1 MRILQIADW
10 TSNPG
15 GIEVCV
21 TRLRETLTAGGD
33 DVRLLTGST
42 GSRGDGTADYV
53 AFATDRL
60 APQIGLQLVNPF
72 AIARLRGALREFRPD
87 VVHVH
92 MVETNLSTGL
102 FVALRRVPTVVSVHF
117 YKPICPIGTKVLP
130 DGTFCILPAGTIC
143 FRGGCQSLP
152 AWLRDRPR
160 YRLLRDGLTRA
171 RRVVTSSRWMQAH
184 LATTG
189 IEADVVYPPVADS
202 VAAPAPVPA
211 VDPLFVYC
219 GRLSSEKGVE
229 LFLRA
234 LARVREAVPEARA
247 RFVGGGPERPA
258 LEVLAARLGL
268 AGAIEFV
275 GRVPPDQVA
284 GYVADAWALV
294 APSIWAEPFGLVAAE
309 AIAQGVPV
317 VASAVGGFAETV
329 EPGVSGIL
337 HANGSEQELADALRS
352 IAEHPLT
359 VDPVAVARIR
369 ARHSLERHGDTMRSI
384 YSGAAAA

>member
-21 TRLRETLTAGGD
+21 TRLRDTLVAGGD
-33 DVRLLTGST
+33 DVRLLTGSS

-53 AFATDRL
+53 AFATDRV

-72 AIARLRGALREFRPD
+72 AIARLRAALREFRPD

-130 DGTFCILPAGTIC
+130 DGAFCIVPAGTIC

-160 YRLLRDGLTRA
+160 YRLLRDGLARA
-171 RRVVTSSRWMQAH
+171 RKVVTSSRWMQAH
-184 LATTG
+184 LAATG
-189 IEADVVYPPVADS
+189 IEADVVYPPVADP
-202 VAAPAPVPA
+202 VAAPVPA
-211 VDPLFVYC
+211 PDPMFVYC
-219 GRLSSEKGVE
+219 GRLSPEKGVE

-234 LARVREAVPEARA
+234 LALVREAVPEARA
-247 RFVGGGPERPA
+247 RLVGGGPELAA
-258 LEVLAARLGL
+258 LEGL
-268 AGAIEFV
+268 VAKLDLHGAVEFV

-284 GYVADAWALV
+284 GHVADAWALV
-294 APSIWAEPFGLVAAE
+294 APSLWAEPFGLVAAE

-352 IAEHPLT
+352 VADHPLT
-359 VDPVAVARIR
+359 VDPLAVAKIR
-369 ARHSLERHGDTMRSI
+369 VRHSLERHGETMRSI
-384 YSGAAAA
+384 YSAAVAG

>member
-21 TRLRETLTAGGD
+21 TRLRETLAAGGD

-42 GSRGDGTADYV
+42 GSRGDGTADYI

-72 AIARLRGALREFRPD
+72 AIARLRAALREFRPD

-117 YKPICPIGTKVLP
+117 YKPVCPIGTKVLP
-130 DGTFCILPAGTIC
+130 DGTFCTVPAGTIC
-143 FRGGCQSLP
+143 FRGGCQSVP

-160 YRLLRDGLTRA
+160 YRLLRDGLARA

-184 LATTG
+184 LAVTG
-189 IEADVVYPPVADS
+189 IEADVVYPPVADA
-202 VAAPAPVPA
+202 VAAPLRASQ
-211 VDPLFVYC
+211 PLFVYC
-219 GRLSSEKGVE
+219 GRLSAEKGVE
-229 LFLRA
+229 LFMRA

-247 RFVGGGPERPA
+247 RFVGGGPELPA
-258 LEVLAARLGL
+258 LEMLAVQLGV
-268 AGAIEFV
+268 AGAVEFV
-275 GRVPPDQVA
+275 GRVPPDEVA

-294 APSIWAEPFGLVAAE
+294 APSLWAEPFGLVAAE

-329 EPGVSGIL
+329 EPGISGIL
-337 HANGSEQELADALRS
+337 HANGSEQELEDALRS
-352 IAEHPLT
+352 IAKHPLT
-359 VDPVAVARIR
+359 VDPRAVAKIR
-369 ARHSLERHGDTMRSI
+369 ARHSLERHGQAMRTI
-384 YSGAAAA
+384 YSAAVAA

>member
-21 TRLRETLTAGGD
+21 ARLRETLAAGGD

-42 GSRGDGTADYV
+42 GSRGDGAADYV

-72 AIARLRGALREFRPD
+72 AIARLRAALREFRPD

-92 MVETNLSTGL
+92 MVEANLSTGL

-130 DGTFCILPAGTIC
+130 DGTFCTVPAGTIC

-160 YRLLRDGLTRA
+160 YRLLRDGLARA

-184 LATTG
+184 LAVTG
-189 IEADVVYPPVADS
+189 IEADVVYPPVADPV
-202 VAAPAPVPA
+202 VAPTPGAE
-211 VDPLFVYC
+211 PLFVYC
-219 GRLSSEKGVE
+219 GRLSAEKGVQ
-229 LFLRA
+229 LFVRA
-234 LARVREAVPEARA
+234 FARVREAVPEARA
-247 RFVGGGPERPA
+247 RFVGGGPELPA
-258 LEVLAARLGL
+258 LEVLAARIGV
-268 AGAIEFV
+268 ADAVDFV
-275 GRVPPDQVA
+275 GRVPPDMVA
-284 GYVADAWALV
+284 GNVADAWALV
-294 APSIWAEPFGLVAAE
+294 APSLWAEPFGLVAAE

-317 VASAVGGFAETV
+317 VASTVGGFAETV

-337 HANGSEQELADALRS
+337 TANGSEQELADALRS

-359 VDPVAVARIR
+359 VDPGAVAKIR
-369 ARHSLERHGDTMRSI
+369 ARHSLDRHAETMRSI
-384 YSGAAAA
+384 YSAAAA